1 MKVLSASV
9 VVACALFL
17 VFSGPAAANEYQV
30 LVNAD
35 WLLGSIEGGYC
46 IGCTQQDYD
55 DNGFNVVVGQ
65 FTGSF
70 DMYGNGVVVPGS
82 ASETVSGDPDE
93 NSPFSFTYSPV
104 TLPLTSYYGFPTGQS
119 ITFSGLTWYNQ
130 RMETISLDLPIALPS
145 SGIAVYDWNCGTFG
159 FPNERTCGIDSGYE
173 TPLVLDCYSGRCSF
187 EFRCFDPSCPTGG
200 DTPADAGSVVI
211 SEIAAPEPRSIS
223 LLLAGMSCL
232 GLLAWRKREI

>member
-17 VFSGPAAANEYQV
+17 LFPGPATANEYQV

-35 WLLGSIEGGYC
+35 WLLGSIEGGNC
-46 IGCTQQDYD
+46 IDCTQADYD
-55 DNGFNVVVGQ
+55 AFNVVVGQ

-70 DMYGNGVVVPGS
+70 DMYGNGMVVPGS
-82 ASETVSGDPDE
+82 ASETVSGDLDE
-93 NSPFSFTYSPV
+93 NSQFSFTYSPV
-104 TLPLTSYYGFPTGQS
+104 TLPLTSGYGIPTDQT

-130 RMETISLDLPIALPS
+130 RMETISLDLPIGLPS

-159 FPNERTCGIDSGYE
+159 FPNERTCGIDGGGQ
-173 TPLVLDCYSGRCSF
+173 TPLVLDCYSFSCSF
-187 EFRCFDPSCPTGG
+187 EFHCYDPSCPTGG
-200 DTPADAGSVVI
+200 DTPADAGSIVI

-223 LLLAGMSCL
+223 LLLSGMLSCF
-232 GLLAWRKREI
+232 GLRVWRKRGT